1 MRCLNDQAL
10 SRELRDFSLTVIKP
24 DRHPTLVTAKPV
36 TVDDVVVVRKVIELV
51 PHWPAWQL
59 LHTSRSKWTMGLT
72 AAPVDLPENSPV
84 VVDTW
89 QYDKGYD
96 EKETMRQ
103 ATTALIPSSLGREQ
117 LPG

>member
-1 MRCLNDQAL
+1 
-10 SRELRDFSLTVIKP
+10 
-24 DRHPTLVTAKPV
+24 
-36 TVDDVVVVRKVIELV
+36 
-51 PHWPAWQL
+51 
-59 LHTSRSKWTMGLT
+59 MGLT